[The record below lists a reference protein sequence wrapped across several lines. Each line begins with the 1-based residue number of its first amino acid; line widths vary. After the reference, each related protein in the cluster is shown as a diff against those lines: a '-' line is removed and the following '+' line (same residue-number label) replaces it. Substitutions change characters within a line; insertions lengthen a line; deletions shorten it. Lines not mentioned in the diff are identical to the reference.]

1 MKIVINS
8 DFGGFGLSNEAIRE
22 YGRAKGM
29 NLVED
34 GPDEYGFIHFY
45 KDVIGEDSYF
55 TEREIDRSDPAL
67 VSVVETMGE
76 ASFGKYANL
85 KIVEIPDDVK
95 WYVQEYDGR
104 EHIAEEASNMAIIA
118 VIVLTIVPC
127 CCRM

>member
-95 WYVQEYDGR
+95 WYVQEYDGM
-104 EHIAEEASNMAIIA
+104 EHIAEEHR
-118 VIVLTIVPC
+118 TW
-127 CCRM
+127 R